1 MNWLA
6 LGQCRSPP
14 EYARA
19 GFPASA
25 GQVAMVER
33 LEDLVDYYLGSG
45 DVTLDSLGRAGEKL
59 KNLNA
64 AAFTL
69 PSFSKEFEFN
79 DLASFLDLT
88 QSSLIRIRT
97 LEVGIPVA
105 QTKRSLAQALPR
117 TLRVGLTHK
126 SCL

>member
-1 MNWLA
+1 
-6 LGQCRSPP
+6 
-14 EYARA
+14 
-19 GFPASA
+19 
-25 GQVAMVER
+25 MVER